1 MLLKSRICNY
11 SGNMLKYKQLRH
23 EKCMKTQKNKTYG
36 VDYVMLMKAKLKVIL
51 IFSFSPFIYHEARL

>member
-36 VDYVMLMKAKLKVIL
+36 VDYVMLMKAKLKVSKKSLMCLKSIV
-51 IFSFSPFIYHEARL
+51 IVN